1 MNETADHMTLGHQKL
16 RYYLSWSQHFLNLKK
31 KMTGDLSELIQHIY
45 LDIYISSFKRL
56 THNSVHCVYLRTV
69 IFKEVQHRQVN
80 VKMSN
85 TKRHR

>member
-16 RYYLSWSQHFLNLKK
+16 CYYLSWELIFPKLKK
-31 KMTGDLSELIQHIY
+31 KMMGDISGLIQHIY

>member
-1 MNETADHMTLGHQKL
+1 
-16 RYYLSWSQHFLNLKK
+16 
-31 KMTGDLSELIQHIY
+31 MTGDISESIQHIY
-45 LDIYISSFKRL
+45 LDISSFKRL